1 MRKLIISLTARLHR
15 CPAMTRQVAQHCG
28 VHRREGGPVR
38 RIVLVTGQAS
48 QGPSRQEKAMFMSP
62 YTSAELVRQRQQ
74 EMLTQAGRQRPARRL
89 HATSGTAPSRQRLR
103 GALRAAA
110 RLRPAPGT

>member
-1 MRKLIISLTARLHR
+1 MHKLITFLTSRLHG
-15 CPAMTRQVAQHCG
+15 CPAKTRQAGQHCG
-28 VHRREGGPVR
+28 VHGREGAPAG
-38 RIVLVTGQAS
+38 RIVLVTAQRS
-48 QGPSRQEKAMFMSP
+48 QDPNRQEKAMFTNP
-62 YTSAELVRQRQQ
+62 YLSGELARQRQRD
-74 EMLTQAGRQRPARRL
+74 MQAQADRRRLARRL

>member
-1 MRKLIISLTARLHR
+1 
-15 CPAMTRQVAQHCG
+15 
-28 VHRREGGPVR
+28 
-38 RIVLVTGQAS
+38 
-48 QGPSRQEKAMFMSP
+48 MFMNP
-62 YTSAELVRQRQQ
+62 CTGAELARQRQR
-74 EMLTQAGRQRPARRL
+74 EMLAQAGRQRLARRL